1 MNTKPTISGISAET
15 RTSMVARARIKSS
28 LRKCTVDIALNGLQ
42 LVTTL
47 YYKKFMKATAYTIK
61 IIKYASRC
69 GLLIKSR

>member
-1 MNTKPTISGISAET
+1 MNTKLTISGISAET
-15 RTSMVARARIKSS
+15 WTSMVALERIKSS

-47 YYKKFMKATAYTIK
+47 YYKKLMKATAYTIK